1 MPLDHIGLDQVANL
15 QASRAFY
22 EKALKP
28 LGYEVRMDFSPAAIG
43 FGTSTYAVDFWI
55 AGGKDGENSAAKT
68 VLASGHVAFKG
79 TRAQVQA
86 FHEAAI
92 HAGGK
97 CNGPPGFR
105 LNYHPFYYGAYV
117 LDPDGNNIEVVNHGS
132 GWQWFWYLIG
142 VQFGIIKCEKDH
154 YAKKD

>member
-1 MPLDHIGLDQVANL
+1 MPLDHVAIGQVADL
-15 QASRAFY
+15 QTSRTFY

-43 FGTSTYAVDFWI
+43 FGTSTYSVDFWV
-55 AGGKDGENSAAKT
+55 AGKKGDETPATQT
-68 VLASGHVAFKG
+68 VSASGHVAFKG

-86 FHEAAI
+86 FHDAALQ
-92 HAGGK
+92 AGGK

-117 LDPDGNNIEVVNHGS
+117 IDPDGNNIEVVNHGS
-132 GWQWFWYLIG
+132 GWQWFWYILG
-142 VQFGIIKCEKDH
+142 TQLGFVKVEKDH
-154 YAKKD
+154 YAKQD